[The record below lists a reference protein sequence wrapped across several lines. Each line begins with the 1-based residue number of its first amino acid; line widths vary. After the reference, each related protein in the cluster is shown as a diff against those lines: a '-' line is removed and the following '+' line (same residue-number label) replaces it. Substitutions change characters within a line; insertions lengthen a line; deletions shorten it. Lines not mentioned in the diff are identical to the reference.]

1 MQDRVQQLWVARG
14 FRGCKG
20 VYRGARQLLGD
31 IGTWLFHL
39 DRGSPRKV
47 CLEDKNNIFRLYGVK
62 KMGAEHFRAYLVIAT
77 EQVAEPGLWWG
88 TCQSPWLWRRW
99 SVRQV
104 RACKL
109 LVTGVCVDGESKEI
123 VDCSWK
129 LKP

>member
-77 EQVAEPGLWWG
+77 EQVARARIVVGDLPVALVMEEMVGQASEGLQAFSDG
-88 TCQSPWLWRRW
+88 SLCGRRK
-99 SVRQV
+99 Q
-104 RACKL
+104 
-109 LVTGVCVDGESKEI
+109 G
-123 VDCSWK
+123 DCR
-129 LKP
+129 L